1 MRRHVASFQSAD
13 MSAHSRIDTLRRID
27 RTQAGK
33 NIVAAIRGGA
43 KKPFVFTTLG
53 QLATIGRRTG
63 VANILGRQQRGY
75 IAPEL
80 DPRHVL
86 LAMVS
91 LTTYALAFPQV
102 ARLITGLGPD
112 DPQFRVE
119 RTAFL
124 RWMGSALRPGSGE
137 RRGREMAQRRK
148 IKGQME

>member
-1 MRRHVASFQSAD
+1 MDKKGPTGNSHWKGSARD
-13 MSAHSRIDTLRRID
+13 PERTREQILSAALKEFSAKGF
-27 RTQAGK
+27 AG
-33 NIVAAIRGGA
+33 A
-43 KKPFVFTTLG
+43 
-53 QLATIGRRTG
+53 G
-63 VANILGRQQRGY
+63 VANIRSRQQRGY

-112 DPQFRVE
+112 DPRFRVE

-148 IKGQME
+148 IKGPME